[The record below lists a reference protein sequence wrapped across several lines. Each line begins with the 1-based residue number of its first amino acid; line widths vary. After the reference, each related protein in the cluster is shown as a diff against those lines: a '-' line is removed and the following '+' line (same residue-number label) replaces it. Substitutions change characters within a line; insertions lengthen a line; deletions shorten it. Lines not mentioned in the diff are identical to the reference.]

1 MFLRLTENVP
11 DIYVKESRDFQLLC
25 RLYDMTHQDI
35 RYHIDTMTD
44 ALTAEKANNR
54 ILPLL
59 ADRVGFRTNKHID
72 DNVLRYIISAFP
84 YIIKNKGTKKG
95 IEQAAATILKAEN
108 SIDPPTITIDNTN
121 YIITITT
128 PIKIF
133 NKVALEEL
141 LKYIIPTGYIF
152 EISEGK
158 RADSS
163 KPQQFYHN
171 DSAAYLRASN
181 DNRDKPNA
189 LAVIRGSAEGTNDP
203 ESDTT
208 KLKLNLKDYTY
219 TGNTADFIASN
230 VGAVGLTV
238 VGIEKENNNG

>member
-72 DNVLRYIISAFP
+72 DNVLRYIVAAFP

-108 SIDPPTITIDNTN
+108 SIDPPIITIDNIN
-121 YIITITT
+121 YIITIIT

-133 NKVALEEL
+133 NKTALEEL
-141 LKYIIPTGYIF
+141 LKYIVPAGYIF

-158 RADSS
+158 RADQSS
-163 KPQQFYHN
+163 PQVFYHS
-171 DSAAYLRASN
+171 DKVALLKASN
-181 DNRDKPNA
+181 SNADKPNA
-189 LAVIRGSAEGTNDP
+189 LALTRKADIVKD
-203 ESDTT
+203 
-208 KLKLNLKDYTY
+208 DYTY
-219 TGNTADFIASN
+219 TGDTDDFITSS

-238 VGIEKENNNG
+238 VGIKENNNG

>member
-158 RADSS
+158 RADQSS
-163 KPQQFYHN
+163 PQVFYHN
-171 DSAAYLRASN
+171 DKAAYLRAATEPGESE
-181 DNRDKPNA
+181 PNA
-189 LAVIRGSAEGTNDP
+189 LAVTRNTNL
-203 ESDTT
+203 DT
-208 KLKLNLKDYTY
+208 NNYIY
-219 TGNTADFIASN
+219 TGDTEDFITSN

-238 VGIEKENNNG
+238 VGIEENNNGGE

>member
-108 SIDPPTITIDNTN
+108 SIDPPTITIDNTK

-171 DSAAYLRASN
+171 DSAAYLRAAN
-181 DNRDKPNA
+181 EPDNPEPNA
-189 LAVIRGSAEGTNDP
+189 LATARNSN
-203 ESDTT
+203 
-208 KLKLNLKDYTY
+208 LNVNNYTY
-219 TGNTADFIASN
+219 TGDTADFIASN

>member
-72 DNVLRYIISAFP
+72 DNVLRYIIAAFP

-95 IEQAAATILKAEN
+95 IEQAAATILKAES

-121 YIITITT
+121 YIITIIT

-133 NKVALEEL
+133 NKLALKEL
-141 LKYIIPTGYIF
+141 LKYIVPAGYIF

-158 RADSS
+158 RADQSS
-163 KPQQFYHN
+163 PQVFYHN
-171 DSAAYLRASN
+171 DKAAYLRAATEPGEPE
-181 DNRDKPNA
+181 PNA
-189 LAVIRGSAEGTNDP
+189 LAVTRNINLDTN
-203 ESDTT
+203 
-208 KLKLNLKDYTY
+208 NYIY
-219 TGNTADFIASN
+219 TGDTEGFITSN

-238 VGIEKENNNG
+238 VGIKENNNG

>member
-1 MFLRLTENVP
+1 
-11 DIYVKESRDFQLLC
+11 
-25 RLYDMTHQDI
+25 MTHQDI
-35 RYHIDTMTD
+35 RYHIDTMTN

-108 SIDPPTITIDNTN
+108 SIDPPTITIDNDH

-141 LKYIIPTGYIF
+141 LKYIIPAGYIF

-158 RADSS
+158 RADKSP
-163 KPQQFYHN
+163 PQVFHYKDN
-171 DSAAYLRASN
+171 VSLLKASGTN
-181 DNRDKPNA
+181 SDKPNA
-189 LAVIRGSAEGTNDP
+189 LATTRNSGIVIDNYE
-203 ESDTT
+203 
-208 KLKLNLKDYTY
+208 Y
-219 TGNTADFIASN
+219 TGDTAGFIESA

-238 VGIEKENNNG
+238 VGIKEESNNG

>member
-158 RADSS
+158 RADQSP
-163 KPQQFYHN
+163 PQVFYHS
-171 DSAAYLRASN
+171 DSAAYLRAAN
-181 DNRDKPNA
+181 EPGNPEPNA
-189 LAVIRGSAEGTNDP
+189 LATARNSN
-203 ESDTT
+203 
-208 KLKLNLKDYTY
+208 LNVNNYTY

>member
-35 RYHIDTMTD
+35 RYHIDTMTNS
-44 ALTAEKANNR
+44 LTAEKANNR

-59 ADRVGFRTNKHID
+59 ADRIGFRTNKHID

-84 YIIKNKGTKKG
+84 YIIKNKGTQKG

-108 SIDPPTITIDNTN
+108 SIDPPTITIDNDN
-121 YIITITT
+121 YVITITT

-141 LKYIIPTGYIF
+141 LKYIVPAGYIF

-158 RADSS
+158 RAAGQST
-163 KPQQFYHN
+163 PQLFYHN
-171 DSAAYLRASN
+171 DVAAVLKASAAN
-181 DNRDKPNA
+181 TDKPNA
-189 LAVIRGSAEGTNDP
+189 LAVARNTN
-203 ESDTT
+203 
-208 KLKLNLKDYTY
+208 LNTDNYTY
-219 TGNTADFIASN
+219 TGNTDDFITSN

-238 VGIEKENNNG
+238 VGIKETDNG

>member
-171 DSAAYLRASN
+171 DSAAYLRAATEPGEPE
-181 DNRDKPNA
+181 PNA
-189 LAVIRGSAEGTNDP
+189 LAVTRNTNL
-203 ESDTT
+203 DT
-208 KLKLNLKDYTY
+208 NNYIY
-219 TGNTADFIASN
+219 TGDTEDFITSN

-238 VGIEKENNNG
+238 VGIEENNNGGE

>member
-171 DSAAYLRASN
+171 DSAAYLRAATEPGEPE
-181 DNRDKPNA
+181 PNA
-189 LAVIRGSAEGTNDP
+189 LAVTRNTN
-203 ESDTT
+203 
-208 KLKLNLKDYTY
+208 LNTNNYIY
-219 TGNTADFIASN
+219 TGDTEDFITSN

-238 VGIEKENNNG
+238 VGIEENNNGGE

>member
-59 ADRVGFRTNKHID
+59 ADRVGFRTHKHID
-72 DNVLRYIISAFP
+72 DNVLRYIITAFP

-95 IEQAAATILKAEN
+95 IEQAAATILKAES
-108 SIDPPTITIDNTN
+108 SIDPPTITIDNIN
-121 YIITITT
+121 YIITIIT

-133 NKVALEEL
+133 NKTALEEL
-141 LKYIIPTGYIF
+141 LKYIVPAGYIF
-152 EISEGK
+152 EVSEGK
-158 RADSS
+158 RADQLT
-163 KPQQFYHN
+163 PQVFYHN
-171 DSAAYLRASN
+171 DKAAYLRAATEPSEP
-181 DNRDKPNA
+181 KPNA
-189 LAVIRGSAEGTNDP
+189 LAVTRNSN
-203 ESDTT
+203 
-208 KLKLNLKDYTY
+208 LNTDNYTY
-219 TGNTADFIASN
+219 TGDTKDFITSN

-238 VGIEKENNNG
+238 VGIEENNNGGE

>member
-171 DSAAYLRASN
+171 DSAAYLRAATEPG
-181 DNRDKPNA
+181 KPEPNA
-189 LAVIRGSAEGTNDP
+189 LAVTRNTNL
-203 ESDTT
+203 DT
-208 KLKLNLKDYTY
+208 NNYIY
-219 TGNTADFIASN
+219 TGDTEDFITSN

-238 VGIEKENNNG
+238 VGIEENNNGGE